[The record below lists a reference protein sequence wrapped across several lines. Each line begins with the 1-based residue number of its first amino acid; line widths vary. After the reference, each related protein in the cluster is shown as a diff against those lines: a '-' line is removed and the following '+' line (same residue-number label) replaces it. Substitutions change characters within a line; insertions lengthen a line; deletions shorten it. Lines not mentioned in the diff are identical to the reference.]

1 MEKNHNHNESSC
13 CHHSSSKPVAELS
26 AEEASRIQD
35 LEHTCPMHPE
45 VVQMG
50 PGSCPICGM
59 ALELSQ
65 ISFDVEEDQSELI
78 DMTRRLVISLPLALL
93 IMFVTMGG
101 GPWLEPWLGW
111 SGLAWLELFLASP
124 VVLWAA
130 QPFFVRFAQSFRGWN
145 LNMFTLI
152 GLGVGVAYI
161 YSIVALVWGA
171 SFPASFQNAQGLVP
185 LYFEAATVI
194 VALVLLGQVL
204 ELRARQKT
212 GSALRELIGLA
223 AKKAHRIKPDGSE
236 EEVEIK
242 QLKKGD
248 RLRIRPGDKIPV
260 DGVIIEGQ
268 TQVDESMVSGESLPV
283 LKSVDDWVIGAT
295 VNGTGSFVMRAER
308 VGSESFL
315 AQVVNMVNQAQ
326 RSRAP
331 VQKLVDQVA
340 NYFVPTVVLVALLS
354 FFAWWVW
361 GPAPSLVYG
370 LISGVTVLI
379 IACPCALGLATPMSI
394 MVATGQA
401 ARRGILFRDAE
412 TLETFDT
419 VGTIVLDKT
428 GTVTQGK
435 PQLTQ
440 LKAKVGSDPEQI
452 LSWAAS
458 LEKHSEHP
466 LAFAV
471 VRAAQEK
478 HISLLEVKNFQ
489 SVTGFGVSGEI
500 NGQSLLL
507 GQQNLFSASS
517 LVDGGWLEMAQ
528 ELREQGE
535 TPFFIGDSEQIFGLL
550 SISDPIKE
558 TSVSAIR
565 AMQQLGLKVVLLTG
579 DNATTAQVVANKV
592 GIRQVVAQ
600 CLPQDKL
607 NHIKSYQ
614 EQGEIVAMV
623 GDGIND
629 GPALAQ
635 ANVGVAMGAGSDVA
649 IHSSGLTLVRGD
661 LMDLVH
667 SKKISAAT
675 LRNIKQNLFFAFAY
689 NTLGVPVAAGV
700 LYPITGL
707 LLSPMWAA
715 FAMSLSSVSV
725 IANALR
731 LRKSI

>member
-1 MEKNHNHNESSC
+1 MEKNHNHKESSC

-78 DMTRRLVISLPLALL
+78 DMTQRLVVSFPLALL

-111 SGLAWLELFLASP
+111 RGLAWMELFLASP

-130 QPFFVRFAQSFRGWN
+130 QPFFVRFAQSFHGWN

-171 SFPASFQNAQGLVP
+171 SFPASFQNAHGLVP

-223 AKKAHRIKPDGSE
+223 AKKAHRINPDGSE

-248 RLRIRPGDKIPV
+248 RLRVRPGDKIPV
-260 DGVIIEGQ
+260 DGAIIEGQ
-268 TQVDESMVSGESLPV
+268 TQVDESMVSGESLPI

-428 GTVTQGK
+428 GTITQGK

-440 LKAKVGSDPEQI
+440 LKVKVGSDPEQI

-458 LEKHSEHP
+458 LEKLSEHP

-478 HISLLEVKNFQ
+478 QVSLLEVKNFQ

-517 LVDGGWLEMAQ
+517 LSDGAWLEMAQ

-535 TPFFIGDSEQIFGLL
+535 TPFFIGDSKQIYGLL

-558 TSVSAIR
+558 TSASAIQTL
-565 AMQQLGLKVVLLTG
+565 QQLGLKVVLLTG

-592 GIRQVVAQ
+592 GIEQVVAQ

-607 NHIKSYQ
+607 KHIKSYQ

-649 IHSSGLTLVRGD
+649 IQSSGLTLVRGD